1 MTKEDLSAP
10 FEIIPKASVNPDC
23 ITIYNEILWTRR
35 KTKHERLKNFGDT
48 DKKHHGK
55 VSSHARRKIGKA
67 IEYTLFMANDK
78 VLPDTA
84 HGRSYKF
91 RIAFITLTLP
101 SHQIH
106 TDNEIKDQCLNQLLV
121 ELRKRY
127 QVHNYV
133 WRAEKQKNG
142 NIHFH
147 LLVDRFIPWSELR
160 DRWNRIVNKLGYVD
174 RYRDEMRRFHS
185 EGFQVREKLLEQWSY
200 KSQVRAYKAGK
211 ANDWASPNSTDIH
224 AVHKV
229 RDIKRYVSKYATK
242 DEENGEVTG
251 RMWGCSE
258 SLSQIKGGQIE
269 IDSQVFDELNKIV
282 DEGKARVYQGDHFS
296 VIYINI
302 QSVQHIGCRTLFQ
315 HFASYML
322 HTFNYSIQSTLNTS

>member
-1 MTKEDLSAP
+1 MDSAP
-10 FEIIPKASVNPDC
+10 FDIIPTVAVNPDC
-23 ITIYNEILWTRR
+23 ITVYNQIYWHRPPAR
-35 KTKHERLKNFGDT
+35 HERLKNLGET

-84 HGRSYKF
+84 SGRAYKF

-101 SHQIH
+101 SSQVH
-106 TDNEIKDQCLNQLLV
+106 TDNQIKDQCLNQLLV

-127 QVHNYV
+127 RVKNYV

-147 LLVDRFIPWSELR
+147 LLVDKFIPWSELR

-185 EGFQVREKLLEQWSY
+185 EGFKAREELLANWD
-200 KSQVRAYKAGK
+200 YKAQVKAYQKGK
-211 ANDWASPNSTDIH
+211 ANDWNSPNSTDIH

-229 RDIKRYVSKYATK
+229 RDIKNYVSKYATK
-242 DEENGEVTG
+242 DEQYGEVTG

-269 IDSQVFDELNKIV
+269 VDSQIFDELTKIV
-282 DEGKARVYQGDHFS
+282 DEGKARVYQGEHFS

-302 QSVQHIGCRTLFQ
+302 QKVQHMHCDALFQ
-315 HFASYML
+315 RFASYML
-322 HTFNYSIQSTLNTS
+322 SVFNYSIQSTVDTS